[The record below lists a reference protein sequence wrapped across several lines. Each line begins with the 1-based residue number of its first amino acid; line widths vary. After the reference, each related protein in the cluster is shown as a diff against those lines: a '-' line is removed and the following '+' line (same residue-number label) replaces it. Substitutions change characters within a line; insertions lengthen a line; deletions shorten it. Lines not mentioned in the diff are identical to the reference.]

1 MFRKIWLLVTAL
13 AVLAGVPARAAE
25 PDWVARSNAYTQE
38 LLKVTGEFFPESA
51 ASLGVEGIDE
61 NILDLRPRV
70 NARLIAAT
78 EAAIAR
84 LQKTLEAEKD
94 PRVRQDLEILI
105 KAGHDTIRSV
115 RLEEKYLIPYF
126 NIGQTIFFSVQG
138 LLDPQ
143 IAKERRPAIITRL
156 RRYAGLEPGYE
167 PLTEL
172 ARARTLERMNNKK
185 LIGPYRAEVE
195 QDLER
200 LPTFIAGARK
210 LLAASG
216 LEGWQT
222 PFETLEK
229 QLNDYAAW
237 VREVVLPRARTQA
250 RLPRELYE
258 NGLRNWGVE
267 DTPENLIRLG
277 TAAFVAIRDEMMT
290 LAPLV
295 AREKGFK
302 VTDYRDVLRELKK
315 DTLTG
320 DTILDFYKTRLNDIE
335 KIIRQ
340 HRLVTIPDRRIAI
353 TMKTAAESA
362 AQPAASVKV
371 PRLIGNTGEYPEFQ
385 VPLLE
390 KNPDGSWKFNDSA
403 VKAETWTLTAHEAR
417 PGHELQFSVMM
428 AEGVSIARVVYAFN
442 SANVEGWALYAESLV
457 KPYMPL
463 DGQLVSLQ
471 DRMLRAARIFLDPM
485 LNLGLISAD
494 EAKRLLMEEVVLG
507 ESDAQNE
514 VERYTYRIPGQ
525 ATAYY
530 YGFNLLRALRA
541 ETELKLQGR
550 FDQQAFHDFILH
562 QGLLPPE
569 LLRKAV
575 LETFVPAQLGT
586 K

>member
-13 AVLAGVPARAAE
+13 VVLAGAPARAAE

-61 NILDLRPRV
+61 NILDLKPRV
-70 NARLIAAT
+70 NERLIAAT
-78 EAAIAR
+78 EAAIVR
-84 LQKTLEAEKD
+84 LQKALEAEKD

-143 IAKERRPAIITRL
+143 IAKERRPAVITRL

-530 YGFNLLRALRA
+530 YGFNRLRALRA
-541 ETELKLQGR
+541 ETELKLRDR